1 MVRGASLSKHSSIP
15 VSRKV
20 DILGEGQDRQY
31 TVTVENCAG
40 AAGSIAGSATATASP
55 SPTPE
60 PTRSP
65 PRYRQTTWLMNS
77 PKFAAGF
84 GKWHH
89 ALKLAN
95 RVRPAEEGESIC
107 PATSKTRQGSS
118 RLRLLSTWQPW
129 FLACSSTEGLRL
141 PFCRAP

>member
-1 MVRGASLSKHSSIP
+1 MAKVELERLSGKWVGE
-15 VSRKV
+15 VSTRL
-20 DILGEGQDRQY
+20 D
-31 TVTVENCAG
+31 
-40 AAGSIAGSATATASP
+40 
-55 SPTPE
+55 
-60 PTRSP
+60 RSP
-65 PRYRQTTWLMNS
+65 ATRKYGLLAPLCWPVWPRFGARRDFPDSLWKGNS

-95 RVRPAEEGESIC
+95 RGRPAEEGESIC

-129 FLACSSTEGLRL
+129 FLACSSTEGLQL